1 MNQLRRALR
10 QEPDRLVAHTL
21 FVVYGVVALFDPP
34 VSQSS
39 TPELFSQIF
48 NVEFIVLGSLLLVG
62 TIRQSYLLRLAG
74 YTLYIITLLTMA
86 ALIGFRG
93 SPVAII
99 VLAFAVRGYTS
110 IREIQAGGKFLKD
123 LRRVFK
129 DSSGDENGRS

>member
-10 QEPDRLVAHTL
+10 EEPDRLLAHTL
-21 FVVYGVVALFDPP
+21 FVVYGVVALYDPP

-39 TPELFSQIF
+39 TPELFALIF
-48 NVEFIVLGSLLLVG
+48 NVEFVVLGSLLFLG
-62 TIRQSYLLRLAG
+62 TIRQSYILRLAG
-74 YTLYIITLLTMA
+74 YTLYIITLVTMA

-110 IREIQAGGKFLKD
+110 VREIQASGKFLKD